1 MRIILPALS
10 CKGFIYIHNEDI
22 IGTSVRE
29 GDAGQ
34 ILQGLSTHSQWI
46 CCSFSSFMRSR
57 WMQSEITG
65 HMVDRA
71 PMLHHV
77 ICQNNALCHDIAQSS
92 NCNGMMIAFDMPI
105 GKLKNTCFT
114 E

>member
-34 ILQGLSTHSQWI
+34 ILQGLSTHSPNGYAAA
-46 CCSFSSFMRSR
+46 S
-57 WMQSEITG
+57 
-65 HMVDRA
+65 A
-71 PMLHHV
+71 
-77 ICQNNALCHDIAQSS
+77 ALCAVDGCRAKLPDIW
-92 NCNGMMIAFDMPI
+92 
-105 GKLKNTCFT
+105 LT
-114 E
+114 EHLCCIM

>member
-1 MRIILPALS
+1 MKISLARRL
-10 CKGFIYIHNEDI
+10 G
-22 IGTSVRE
+22 R

>member
-1 MRIILPALS
+1 VQEEDLCTQLFSALRPKPPLLSHHMVVHRSVPAS
-10 CKGFIYIHNEDI
+10 MGKAEAAAEAEAAEVED
-22 IGTSVRE
+22 
-29 GDAGQ
+29 
-34 ILQGLSTHSQWI
+34 
-46 CCSFSSFMRSR
+46 
-57 WMQSEITG
+57 MQSKITG

-71 PMLHHV
+71 PMLQHV
-77 ICQNNALCHDIAQSS
+77 ICQNNPLCQDIAQSS